1 MKELIITLVATF
13 VATLGYSIVFNIQ
26 KKDIF
31 FASLGGM
38 LTELCF
44 IAAGNYTDNAFLL
57 NFLSALFAA
66 VYSELFARIRKTPAN
81 VFLFPCIIPLVPG
94 GSLYYALLYA
104 IRNNKPLFE
113 QKATDTILAALGISF
128 GIVVVS
134 VAVKAF
140 FGKIKTHKYNQEL

>member
-13 VATLGYSIVFNIQ
+13 AATLGYSTVFNIQ

-31 FASLGGM
+31 FAALGGM

-44 IAAGNYTDNAFLL
+44 IISGNYTDNIFLL

-66 VYSELFARIRKTPAN
+66 AYSEFFARIRKTPAN
-81 VFLFPCIIPLVPG
+81 VFLFPGIIPLVPG

-104 IRNNKPLFE
+104 IRANKTLFE
-113 QKATDTILAALGISF
+113 EKATDTLLAALGISF
-128 GIVVVS
+128 GIVVIS

-140 FGKIKTHKYNQEL
+140 FGKIKTHKKNKEL